1 MNEKQDKKPKLRET
15 RTKAEIEQAFKE
27 QEERDRWYWGWQYES
42 HSREIERGKKNP
54 QNCQKCGGQG
64 FVSVLK
70 SYGVQSKPFED
81 GTRVTGRRWIWTV
94 KPCECLSL
102 RRKVEKSGTMSK
114 KEAKAV
120 FG

>member
-1 MNEKQDKKPKLRET
+1 MNEQKPKLRET
-15 RTKAEIEQAFKE
+15 RTRAEVEKTFKE
-27 QEERDRWYWGWQYES
+27 QEERDKWYFGWQHES
-42 HSREIERGKKNP
+42 YSREIERGKKNP

-64 FVSVLK
+64 FLSVFK
-70 SYGVQSKPFED
+70 SYTVQSKPFAD

-102 RRKVEKSGTMSK
+102 RQKVKKSERMNEKQA
-114 KEAKAV
+114 KEV